1 MTTTKSKII
10 TPLVLISPA
19 VILLSLIILIPS
31 INAFYTSFTNFTMG
45 REARFIGFENYINIF
60 KDPENFRVIRN
71 NLVYMVSCL
80 SLQIFLGISGAL
92 VLNRRFKFQ
101 ALWICLILAP
111 FAVSGVISSQIWKY
125 LFSVSNGFINYVLVF
140 IGFKPVQWFS
150 TTALCFIPIIIVEVW
165 RSFPFTFLTFYAVLT
180 SIPGDIIEAS
190 KLDGTNRLS
199 HFAFITFPL
208 ILPSLTVSLIFGI
221 IGLVR
226 AFDMVWLFTNG
237 GPGRSTELFAISLYK
252 EAFFYMNIGKAS
264 AFAWVLLV
272 VTFLISFKVIQQTWK
287 NTGR

>member
-1 MTTTKSKII
+1 
-10 TPLVLISPA
+10 
-19 VILLSLIILIPS
+19 
-31 INAFYTSFTNFTMG
+31 
-45 REARFIGFENYINIF
+45 
-60 KDPENFRVIRN
+60 
-71 NLVYMVSCL
+71 
-80 SLQIFLGISGAL
+80 
-92 VLNRRFKFQ
+92 LNRRFKFQ

-111 FAVSGVISSQIWKY
+111 FAVSGVVSSQIWKY
-125 LFSVSNGFINYVLVF
+125 LFNVSNGFINSALVS
-140 IGFKPVQWFS
+140 IGLTPGQWFS
-150 TTALCFIPIIIVEVW
+150 TTVLCFIPIIIVEVW

-208 ILPSLTVSLIFGI
+208 ILPPLVVSLIFGI

-237 GPGRSTELFAISLYK
+237 GPGRNTELFAISLYK

-272 VTFLISFKVIQQTWK
+272 VTFLISFRVIRQTWK